1 MWRFHKWFERNVNNY
16 QRITI
21 IGIDISIGE
30 HATTHAHLHK
40 LCLLRRSCFTH
51 QLTPDVTCLHW
62 SHTIT
67 HTHTHSHKHQTHAI
81 HTLRINCF
89 ADIAIHNTKVY
100 VWIKK
105 KFFLC
110 AFFFFLHF
118 ISLFF
123 RSRST
128 QFWIIHIIRAEYL
141 KLWCVKVF

>member
-1 MWRFHKWFERNVNNY
+1 MKRNVNNY

-62 SHTIT
+62 SHT

-105 KFFLC
+105 SFFC
-110 AFFFFLHF
+110 VPSSSSY
-118 ISLFF
+118 ILFRYSF
-123 RSRST
+123 ALGVLDSGLYT
-128 QFWIIHIIRAEYL
+128 LFVLNIWNCDA
-141 KLWCVKVF
+141 